1 MLQDQIYILLFSR
14 ISNSRIFLLASLQ
27 IIFMKIASWDQ
38 NIFHVVPSLSAIT
51 ISHDTSHTRVY
62 VYKSFIKYILWL
74 GKTNCSVSYNLI
86 TVSCHVSVISTIHHV
101 QKKIFFFLASFTE
114 ENFVLTYWW
123 WHFILSDVNFG
134 GAILS
139 NWPFVNSNQ
148 TKCLSL
154 TKLHFQ
160 IYLLWRYGMMMIMRW
175 KKFLGIKKKTKLPF
189 ATMNIFCSLH
199 QNLNLKLPT
208 SNTSIV
214 VIDEVDLL
222 LKLIE
227 VFCLKRVTR

>member
-1 MLQDQIYILLFSR
+1 
-14 ISNSRIFLLASLQ
+14 
-27 IIFMKIASWDQ
+27 MKIASWDQ

-101 QKKIFFFLASFTE
+101 QKKKFFFLASFTE

-134 GAILS
+134 GAIFFKLTFCQFESNEMPILDKIAFSNLS
-139 NWPFVNSNQ
+139 IMKIWYDDDNEMKEILGNQ
-148 TKCLSL
+148 EK
-154 TKLHFQ
+154 
-160 IYLLWRYGMMMIMRW
+160 
-175 KKFLGIKKKTKLPF
+175 
-189 ATMNIFCSLH
+189 N
-199 QNLNLKLPT
+199 
-208 SNTSIV
+208 
-214 VIDEVDLL
+214 
-222 LKLIE
+222 
-227 VFCLKRVTR
+227 

>member
-1 MLQDQIYILLFSR
+1 MRPLAETKILFTYL
-14 ISNSRIFLLASLQ
+14 
-27 IIFMKIASWDQ
+27 
-38 NIFHVVPSLSAIT
+38 PGLSAIT

-101 QKKIFFFLASFTE
+101 QKNFFFLASFTE

-134 GAILS
+134 GAIFFKLTFCQFESNEMPILDKIAFSNLS
-139 NWPFVNSNQ
+139 IMKIWYDDDNEMKEILGNQ
-148 TKCLSL
+148 E
-154 TKLHFQ
+154 
-160 IYLLWRYGMMMIMRW
+160 
-175 KKFLGIKKKTKLPF
+175 KKTKLPF

-199 QNLNLKLPT
+199 QNLNLKLLQT
-208 SNTSIV
+208 QV
-214 VIDEVDLL
+214 
-222 LKLIE
+222 
-227 VFCLKRVTR
+227 

>member
-1 MLQDQIYILLFSR
+1 MFSFNKFNAAR
-14 ISNSRIFLLASLQ
+14 SNIHTAFSCTISNSRIFILASLQ

-101 QKKIFFFLASFTE
+101 QKNFFFLASFTE

-134 GAILS
+134 GAIFS

-175 KKFLGIKKKTKLPF
+175 KKFLGIKKK
-189 ATMNIFCSLH
+189 N
-199 QNLNLKLPT
+199 
-208 SNTSIV
+208 
-214 VIDEVDLL
+214 
-222 LKLIE
+222 
-227 VFCLKRVTR
+227 

>member
-1 MLQDQIYILLFSR
+1 MKKAVYFILQYTARWNILLFSC
-14 ISNSRIFLLASLQ
+14 ISISRIFSSISANYLYED
-27 IIFMKIASWDQ
+27 FASWDPWLRPKY
-38 NIFHVVPSLSAIT
+38 FSRTYLPGLSAIT

-101 QKKIFFFLASFTE
+101 QKIFFSWRASPRKILYL
-114 ENFVLTYWW
+114 LTDDG
-123 WHFILSDVNFG
+123 ILYYLMWTLGVPFF
-134 GAILS
+134 S

-175 KKFLGIKKKTKLPF
+175 KKFLGIKKK
-189 ATMNIFCSLH
+189 N
-199 QNLNLKLPT
+199 
-208 SNTSIV
+208 
-214 VIDEVDLL
+214 
-222 LKLIE
+222 
-227 VFCLKRVTR
+227 